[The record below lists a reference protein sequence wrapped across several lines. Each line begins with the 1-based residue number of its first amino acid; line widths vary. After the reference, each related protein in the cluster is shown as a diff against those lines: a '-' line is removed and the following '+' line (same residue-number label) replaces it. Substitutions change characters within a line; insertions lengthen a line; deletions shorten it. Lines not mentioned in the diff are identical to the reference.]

1 MTALREI
8 TNRHKLTLVLIHHT
22 RKMYDPDPLN
32 TLSGSTGLI
41 GSVDGVFVLEK
52 DKRTSNKAK
61 LTIANRD
68 TEGYCFKL
76 EFEPENCKWLLV
88 GNASEIL
95 DIDEPFCL
103 LIMDWL
109 KDKNEWSGTA
119 TELCDELKT
128 IDGGFDCDPANA
140 RKRLTAA
147 VDYFKKA
154 KGIDVEFGR
163 THADKIITFTR
174 IEETE

>member
-1 MTALREI
+1 
-8 TNRHKLTLVLIHHT
+8 
-22 RKMYDPDPLN
+22 MY
-32 TLSGSTGLI
+32 
-41 GSVDGVFVLEK
+41 
-52 DKRTSNKAK
+52 
-61 LTIANRD
+61 
-68 TEGYCFKL
+68 
-76 EFEPENCKWLLV
+76 
-88 GNASEIL
+88 
-95 DIDEPFCL
+95 L
-103 LIMDWL
+103 LIMDLL
-109 KDKNEWSGTA
+109 KDKYAWSGTA
-119 TELCDELKT
+119 TELCDELKA